1 MLTFFRSRRSI
12 LLALACTSL
21 ALYGLLTRQ
30 SYDAEW
36 MLRWNHVDIGQVQLI
51 YVIFIGVLLLALPYA
66 GRIQTALQRGRVLVL
81 ILTAVACFLSISL
94 LEPNQEHRLFIT
106 AFSIWIIIAH
116 VLALSS
122 ILVWVVTASDTSL
135 DKPSQYFNFR
145 SLGRYL
151 LIVLF
156 GLLILLHIF
165 SLPNFISLDLP
176 DEPFNASIATNY
188 ALNNDLSSQYIG
200 SAYGSPDV
208 VFPRYYWV
216 MGVWLKAVN
225 STSLAAMRAFPVLV
239 AGLALAIFV
248 FALWWMRRIVGLTG
262 LQILVGA
269 VVLLSLS
276 PFLRTAHDLRM
287 DILLAV
293 YSSLMLWGMLGFWG
307 NARQPIRYLLLMGF
321 ALFLGMEAIPLIAV
335 PMSLSTGVMLTLW
348 WTVQP
353 NKRHNLRYVFIYA
366 VACTVGIGA
375 YYLLQ
380 FLPNIADGWDRY
392 RAFVQSYSSL
402 TGVGTLRFP
411 LEVLSGYIGR
421 FSLILS
427 PAEVIVSLLAFI
439 ALWRMKL
446 TADRWI
452 LASIGMGFLLVLVF
466 FRLAYSY
473 TVGFTPFMAYAIARV
488 ALSSRFKTAVI
499 FCVAIPALVAV
510 PIFDLVAAVQD
521 RPNET
526 RLETADTLTPYIPE
540 GSTVVGEDLFW
551 FTLHEKHNFIGINGL
566 NNYVAIKGVSY
577 LDALQALHVDKLLCD
592 TGNPMC
598 ELVLQTGYF
607 GDPVSHQVGNS
618 TFLLYPHSGS

>member
-1 MLTFFRSRRSI
+1 MLTYLRSRLYI
-12 LLALACTSL
+12 FLALIFTCL
-21 ALYGLLTRQ
+21 ALYGLLSRQ

-36 MLRWNHVDIGQVQLI
+36 MLRWNYVDVGQVELI
-51 YVIFIGVLLLALPYA
+51 YGMFIGVLLLALPFA
-66 GRIQTALQRGRVLVL
+66 ARIRTALQQGRVIVL
-81 ILTAVACFLSISL
+81 IFAAVASFLSMAL
-94 LEPNQEHRLFIT
+94 LEPSQEHRLFIT
-106 AFSIWIIIAH
+106 PFSIWIIIAH
-116 VLALSS
+116 ILAVSALM
-122 ILVWVVTASDTSL
+122 VWVVTASDTHIDASA
-135 DKPSQYFNFR
+135 PSFKFE
-145 SLGRYL
+145 SIGRYL
-151 LIVLF
+151 LICIL
-156 GLLILLHIF
+156 GLLIVLHIL
-165 SLPNFISLDLP
+165 SLPNFLSLDLP

-216 MGVWLKAVN
+216 MGVWLKLLN

-239 AGLALAIFV
+239 AGLALTVFV
-248 FALWWMRRIVGLTG
+248 YVLWRMRRMVGLTS

-269 VVLLSLS
+269 IVLLSLS

-307 NARQPIRYLLLMGF
+307 HTERSIKYLLLMGF

-335 PMSLSTGVMLTLW
+335 PLSLSTGVMLTLW
-348 WTVQP
+348 WILQP
-353 NKRHNLRYVFIYA
+353 DKRHNLHYVLIYA
-366 VACTVGIGA
+366 LVCTVGIVA

-380 FLPNIADGWDRY
+380 FFPDIANGWTRY

-402 TGVGTLRFP
+402 TGVGTLHFP
-411 LEVLSGYIGR
+411 LETLSGYIGR

-446 TADRWI
+446 TAERWM
-452 LASIGMGFLLVLVF
+452 LASIGISFLLVLIF

-473 TVGFTPFMAYAIARV
+473 MAAFTPFMAYAIARV
-488 ALSSRFKTAVI
+488 SGASRSKTAVI
-499 FCVAIPALVAV
+499 CCVAIPALIAV
-510 PIFDLVAAVQD
+510 PVFDLVTAIQD

-526 RLETADTLTPYIPE
+526 RLEVVDTLTPYIPE

-551 FTLHEKHNFIGINGL
+551 FTLHEKRNFIGINGL
-566 NNYVAIKGVSY
+566 INYVAIKGVSY
-577 LDALQALHVDKLLCD
+577 LDALKALHVDLLLCD

-598 ELVLQTGYF
+598 EETIQTGYF
-607 GDPVSHQVGNS
+607 GEPVSHQVGNS
-618 TFLLYPHSGS
+618 TFLLYPRLGS

>member
-1 MLTFFRSRRSI
+1 MLTFLCFRRSI
-12 LLALACTSL
+12 LLALAFTGL

-36 MLRWNHVDIGQVQLI
+36 MLRWNHVSVEQVELI
-51 YVIFIGVLLLALPYA
+51 YGVLIGVLLLALPFA
-66 GRIQTALQRGRVLVL
+66 SRIEKALQRGRVIVL
-81 ILTAVACFLSISL
+81 ILAAVASFLSISL

-106 AFSIWIIIAH
+106 PFSIWIIIAH
-116 VLALSS
+116 ILVVSAM
-122 ILVWVVTASDTSL
+122 LVWVAISSNTQSDTSS
-135 DKPSQYFNFR
+135 PSIILQAV
-145 SLGRYL
+145 GRYL
-151 LIVLF
+151 LIFVF
-156 GLLILLHIF
+156 GLLILLHIL

-216 MGVWLKAVN
+216 MGVWLKLLN

-239 AGLALAIFV
+239 AGLALAIFAYV
-248 FALWWMRRIVGLTG
+248 LWRMRRTVNLTG
-262 LQILVGA
+262 LQILVSA
-269 VVLLSLS
+269 IVLLSLS

-307 NARQPIRYLLLMGF
+307 KAGQPIRYLLLMGF

-335 PMSLSTGVMLTLW
+335 PISLSTGMMLTLW
-348 WTVQP
+348 WLLQP
-353 NKRHNLRYVFIYA
+353 NKRHHIRYVFIYA
-366 VACTVGIGA
+366 VACTIGIAA

-380 FLPNIADGWDRY
+380 FVPNIAENWDRY

-411 LEVLSGYIGR
+411 LETLSGYIGR

-446 TADRWI
+446 TADRWM
-452 LASIGMGFLLVLVF
+452 LASIGLGFLLILVF

-473 TVGFTPFMAYAIARV
+473 MVGFTPFMAYAIARV
-488 ALSSRFKTAVI
+488 SMSSRFRTTLIYA
-499 FCVAIPALVAV
+499 VAIPALIAV
-510 PIFDLVAAVQD
+510 PVFDLMTAIQE

-526 RLETADTLTPYIPE
+526 RLEVADTLTPYIPE
-540 GSTVVGEDLFW
+540 GSTVIGEDLFW
-551 FTLHEKHNFIGINGL
+551 FTLLDKHNFIGINGL
-566 NNYVAIKGVSY
+566 INYVAIKEVSY
-577 LDALQALHVDKLLCD
+577 LDALQALHVDMLLCD
-592 TGNPMC
+592 SGNPMC
-598 ELVLQTGYF
+598 ELPLQTGYF
-607 GDPVSHQVGNS
+607 GEPVAHQVGSS
-618 TFLLYPHSGS
+618 TFLLYPRLGN